1 VLQYYKDNLQLY
13 ILFLV
18 WILIGGFGGPVI
30 LAVIPMVMLLLRNKG
45 MYEELLIGYLF
56 ILVLS
61 DSKEPIFEFA
71 KNAKNIYISILALF
85 LLVDSVEFRPFS
97 QLYRIFVPF
106 FIIAV
111 ITMSTSVNDSFF
123 FTSFQKTLSFILSF
137 IVIPNLVNRIYREKG
152 KQFLRRFAFFIF
164 SVLLLGFLM
173 EYVSPDS
180 AFLLG
185 TRFRGIFGGPNGLG
199 VYCVLIFIVFF
210 VLNDFFP
217 NLFSRNERIIIF
229 GAILFS
235 IYLTG
240 SRNAIISVVIFYV
253 FQRFFSL
260 SPFLGFIIFILT
272 IFITE
277 LISTNATTIIVSL
290 GLGEYLRTNTL
301 EEGSGRY
308 IAWNFAW
315 KQIQNN
321 FFIGKG
327 FAYDEF
333 YMRQHY
339 GMLLKLNHQGGIHN
353 SFLTFW
359 MDHGLIGLLVYL
371 RSYILMFIKG
381 SKKTKFA
388 FPIMFAISFSAFF
401 ESWLVASLSA
411 FAFLGMFIFTLITS
425 EEILPET
432 VVKPVEEAGAAPE
445 TETVIPAIN

>member
-1 VLQYYKDNLQLY
+1 MLQYYRGNLQLFA
-13 ILFLV
+13 LFVV
-18 WILIGGFGGPVI
+18 WVIIGAYGGPVI
-30 LAVIPMVMLLLRNKG
+30 FGVIPLTIFLLRNKG

-56 ILVLS
+56 ILVIS

-71 KNAKNIYISILALF
+71 KNAKNIYISVLALI
-85 LLVDSVEFRPFS
+85 LLIDSETFRPFNK
-97 QLYRIFVPF
+97 LYKIFLPF
-106 FIIAV
+106 FIIAI
-111 ITMSTSVNDSFF
+111 ITMLTSVNDSFF
-123 FTSFQKTLSFILSF
+123 FTSLQKTLSFILSF
-137 IVIPNLVNRIYREKG
+137 LVIPNIVNKVYREQG
-152 KQFLRRFAFFIF
+152 KQFLRRFVFFIF
-164 SVLLLGFLM
+164 TVLLFGFIL
-173 EYVSPDS
+173 EYISPDS

-210 VLNDFFP
+210 MLNDFYP
-217 NLFSRNERIIIF
+217 GLFSRNERIIIF

-240 SRNAIISVVIFYV
+240 SRNAIISVMIFYV
-253 FQRFFSL
+253 FQRFFSF
-260 SPFLGFIIFILT
+260 SPFLGFILFILT
-272 IFITE
+272 IFTTE
-277 LISTNATTIIVSL
+277 LVSTNVTTIIGSL

-308 IAWNFAW
+308 IAWDFAW

-359 MDHGLIGLLVYL
+359 MDHGLIGLLIYL
-371 RSYILMFIKG
+371 RSYVLTFIKG

-411 FAFLGMFIFTLITS
+411 FAFLGMFIFTVITS
-425 EEILPET
+425 EEIQPET
-432 VVKPVEEAGAAPE
+432 VIAPVVDPE
-445 TETVIPAIN
+445 TEQGMIMPATN

>member
-1 VLQYYKDNLQLY
+1 
-13 ILFLV
+13 LFALFVV
-18 WILIGGFGGPVI
+18 WVIIGAYGGPVI
-30 LAVIPMVMLLLRNKG
+30 FGVIPLTIFLLRNKG

-56 ILVLS
+56 ILVIS

-71 KNAKNIYISILALF
+71 KNAKNIYISVLALI
-85 LLVDSVEFRPFS
+85 LLIDSETFRPFNK
-97 QLYRIFVPF
+97 LYKIFLPF
-106 FIIAV
+106 FIIAI
-111 ITMSTSVNDSFF
+111 ITMLTSVNDSFF
-123 FTSFQKTLSFILSF
+123 FTSLQKTLSFILSF
-137 IVIPNLVNRIYREKG
+137 LVIPNIVNKVYREQG
-152 KQFLRRFAFFIF
+152 KQFLRRFVFFIF
-164 SVLLLGFLM
+164 TVLLFGFIL
-173 EYVSPDS
+173 EYISPDS

-210 VLNDFFP
+210 MLNDFYP
-217 NLFSRNERIIIF
+217 GLFSRNERIIIF

-240 SRNAIISVVIFYV
+240 SRNAIISVMIFYV
-253 FQRFFSL
+253 FQRFFSF
-260 SPFLGFIIFILT
+260 SPFLGFILFILT
-272 IFITE
+272 IFTTE
-277 LISTNATTIIVSL
+277 LVSTNVTTIIGSL

-308 IAWNFAW
+308 IAWDFAW

-359 MDHGLIGLLVYL
+359 MDHGLIGLLIYL
-371 RSYILMFIKG
+371 RSYVLTFIKG

-411 FAFLGMFIFTLITS
+411 FAFLGMFIFTVITS
-425 EEILPET
+425 EEIQPET
-432 VVKPVEEAGAAPE
+432 VIAPVVDPE
-445 TETVIPAIN
+445 TEQGMIMPATN

>member
-1 VLQYYKDNLQLY
+1 VLQYYKDNSQLY
-13 ILFLV
+13 LLFLV
-18 WILIGGFGGPVI
+18 WIAIGGFGGPI
-30 LAVIPMVMLLLRNKG
+30 IYAVIPMVMLLLRNKG

-71 KNAKNIYISILALF
+71 KNAKNIYISILAVF
-85 LLVDSVEFRPFS
+85 LLIDSAEFRPFS
-97 QLYRIFVPF
+97 KLYKIFVPF

-111 ITMSTSVNDSFF
+111 ITMLTSVNDSFF
-123 FTSFQKTLSFILSF
+123 FTSLQKTLSFILSF
-137 IVIPNLVNRIYREKG
+137 IVIPNMVNRIYREKG
-152 KQFLRRFAFFIF
+152 KQFFRRFVFFIF
-164 SVLLLGFLM
+164 TVLLFGFLL
-173 EYVSPDS
+173 EYISPDS

-217 NLFSRNERIIIF
+217 GLFSRNERIIIF

-240 SRNAIISVVIFYV
+240 SRNAIISVMIFYL
-253 FQRFFSL
+253 FQRFFSF
-260 SPFLGFIIFILT
+260 SPFLGFILFILT
-272 IFITE
+272 IFVTE
-277 LISTNATTIIVSL
+277 LISTNATTIIVSM

-308 IAWNFAW
+308 IAWDFAW

-359 MDHGLIGLLVYL
+359 MDHGLIGLLIYL

-411 FAFLGMFIFTLITS
+411 FAFLGMFIFTVITS

-432 VVKPVEEAGAAPE
+432 VIKPVEETGTEPE
-445 TETVIPAIN
+445 TIIPAIN

>member
-1 VLQYYKDNLQLY
+1 MLQYYKDNLQLY